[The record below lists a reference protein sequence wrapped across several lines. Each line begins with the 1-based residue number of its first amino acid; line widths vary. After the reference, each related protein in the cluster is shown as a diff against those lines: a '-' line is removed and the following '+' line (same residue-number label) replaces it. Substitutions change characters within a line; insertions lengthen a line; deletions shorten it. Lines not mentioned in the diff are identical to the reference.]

1 MAEFKYE
8 VVEKIGAV
16 EKGIELRVVAWNGNP
31 PKNDLRQWYTNRIG
45 KERCCKGITFTD
57 EEAKEL
63 LFILETMGI

>member
-8 VVEKIGAV
+8 VIEKIGVV
-16 EKGIELRVVAWNGNP
+16 EKGIELRVVAWNGNQ

-45 KERCCKGITFTD
+45 EERCGKGITLTD